1 MKKSKINNVF
11 TEAINNEDSIMAE
24 KLELEVEKILE
35 MGIEYLKK
43 TGVPSSSAFF
53 INPKGKYVIDPFDFR
68 DKRKSKKLLKKIA
81 KKRKSTMVIT
91 ITSALIS
98 KLKDEKSGPP
108 YFRKEVIFAYGETKT
123 DSFGI
128 CQEFECDKNE
138 QIVFGKRIFFP
149 VGTGSM
155 TGFMHR
161 AYC

>member
-1 MKKSKINNVF
+1 M
-11 TEAINNEDSIMAE
+11 TEN
-24 KLELEVEKILE
+24 LELEVEKILE

-53 INPKGKYVIDPFDFR
+53 INPKGKFVVDPFDFR
-68 DKRKSKKLLKKIA
+68 DKPKSKKLLKKIA
-81 KKRKSTMVIT
+81 KKHKATMVIT
-91 ITSALIS
+91 ITSAFIS
-98 KLKDEKSGPP
+98 KLKDHISGPP
-108 YFRKEVIFAYGETKT
+108 YFFKKVIFSYGETKT

-128 CQEFECDKNE
+128 CQEFECDKNG

-155 TGFMHR
+155 TGFMRR